1 MSSVGL
7 HFPEALVPVEA
18 MKLVLLNGLR
28 ANVIVGTLFIYL
40 FDSWYFRAKVL
51 FKNSYCLIEV

>member
-28 ANVIVGTLFIYL
+28 ANVIVGTVFIYL

-51 FKNSYCLIEV
+51 FKNS

>member
-1 MSSVGL
+1 MHWVSSVGL

-40 FDSWYFRAKVL
+40 IVGTLRPKFYLKIIL
-51 FKNSYCLIEV
+51 LN